1 MTSFAND
8 FLSLIR
14 LQMCFQPQDQLT
26 LANSLELSFKV
37 TCEES
42 EGRNPL
48 CSPMIFFT
56 LSFCGE
62 KKKIRELHAMT
73 SVKFF

>member
-1 MTSFAND
+1 
-8 FLSLIR
+8 
-14 LQMCFQPQDQLT
+14 MCFQPQDQLT

-42 EGRNPL
+42 EGRSPL
-48 CSPMIFFT
+48 SSPKIFFN

-62 KKKIRELHAMT
+62 KKKKKKKIESSML
-73 SVKFF
+73 

>member
-1 MTSFAND
+1 
-8 FLSLIR
+8 
-14 LQMCFQPQDQLT
+14 MCFQPQDQLT

-48 CSPMIFFT
+48 CSSMMFFT
-56 LSFCGE
+56 LSFCGG

>member
-1 MTSFAND
+1 
-8 FLSLIR
+8 
-14 LQMCFQPQDQLT
+14 MCFQPQDQLT

-62 KKKIRELHAMT
+62 KKKLESSMP
-73 SVKFF
+73 

>member
-26 LANSLELSFKV
+26 LANSLELSFKAA
-37 TCEES
+37 CGES

-62 KKKIRELHAMT
+62 KKIRELHAMT

>member
-1 MTSFAND
+1 MF
-8 FLSLIR
+8 
-14 LQMCFQPQDQLT
+14 FQPQDQLT

-62 KKKIRELHAMT
+62 KKKFRELHAMT

>member
-1 MTSFAND
+1 
-8 FLSLIR
+8 
-14 LQMCFQPQDQLT
+14 MCFQPQDQLT

-37 TCEES
+37 ACGES

-62 KKKIRELHAMT
+62 KKKLESSMP
-73 SVKFF
+73 

>member
-1 MTSFAND
+1 
-8 FLSLIR
+8 
-14 LQMCFQPQDQLT
+14 MCFQPQDQLT

-37 TCEES
+37 ACGES

-62 KKKIRELHAMT
+62 KKIRELHATT